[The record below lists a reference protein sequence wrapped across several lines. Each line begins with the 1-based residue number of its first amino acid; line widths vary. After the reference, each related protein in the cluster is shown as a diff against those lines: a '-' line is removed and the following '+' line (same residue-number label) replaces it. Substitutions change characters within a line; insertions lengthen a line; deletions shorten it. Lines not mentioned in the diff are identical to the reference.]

1 MAGPLDG
8 ITVIDLSTVIAGPY
22 ASQMLGD
29 FGARV
34 VKVEPPAGDI
44 MRAPG
49 PARSP
54 GMGAAFLNCNRN
66 KESLVLDLK
75 DQRQRGELLALLDG
89 ADVLLHNMRPAAIGR
104 LGLDYETVRVR
115 NPRLVHCS
123 IVGYGQDGPY
133 RDRPAYDD
141 VIQAEAGWAELAAR
155 TGGEPGYAPTI
166 VADKV
171 TGLHAA
177 AAINAALLARAASGV
192 GQAVEVPMFEVMV
205 SFLAVEHLGGRT
217 FRPPLGPSGYNRVL
231 AEHRRPYRTKD
242 GHVCAMPY
250 TAAHWRAV
258 FTAVGRQDWASDP
271 ALGSD
276 AARAAMIGT
285 LYERLADILPADS
298 SANWLALLRRLDVPC
313 APVNSI
319 DDLMEDEHLTAVGFF
334 QAMHHPSEGEIV
346 GVRPPVGFSGTPCGT
361 PTPAPRL
368 GTQPS
373 GR

>member
-104 LGLDYETVRVR
+104 LGLDYEAVRVR

-123 IVGYGQDGPY
+123 IVGYGQNGPY

-155 TGGEPGYAPTI
+155 TGGEPNYAPTI

-177 AAINAALLARAASGV
+177 AAINAALLARAASGI

-217 FRPPLGPSGYNRVL
+217 FRPPLGPSGYSRVL
-231 AEHRRPYRTKD
+231 AEHRRPYRTRD

-285 LYERLADILPADS
+285 LYERLAEILPADS
-298 SANWLALLRRLDVPC
+298 SANWLALLRHLDVPC